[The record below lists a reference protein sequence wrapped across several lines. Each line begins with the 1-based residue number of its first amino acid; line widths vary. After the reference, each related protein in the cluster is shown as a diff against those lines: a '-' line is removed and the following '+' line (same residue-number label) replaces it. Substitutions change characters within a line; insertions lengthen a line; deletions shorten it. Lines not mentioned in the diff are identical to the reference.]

1 MSFEAEQ
8 SDALR
13 EGGVWFFKLFFLFV
27 LSWVLVNEIVK
38 ATGRD
43 TVLKVTY
50 AVVPY
55 GLAYRG
61 N

>member
-38 ATGRD
+38 ATGRGHSSKGD
-43 TVLKVTY
+43 LCCCTLWSCL
-50 AVVPY
+50 P
-55 GLAYRG
+55 G
-61 N
+61 